1 MLLIEKILVEPD
13 LILLV
18 ANLELKFSYFLID
31 HIELLHVFLLGLDLL
46 LISEEFAVFGKV

>member
-1 MLLIEKILVEPD
+1 MLLIEKILVEPN